1 MKITSKFEKVWL
13 STFWKI
19 AYFIWV
25 LKIVEKNSN
34 TEIKV
39 RILHP
44 LWFIYILLMLIW
56 FWLSEWFLNKEILD
70 VKKMV
75 VLF

>member
-1 MKITSKFEKVWL
+1 MKVTSKFKNIWL

-25 LKIVEKNSN
+25 LKIVEEKSY

-44 LWFIYILLMLIW
+44 LWFIYIFYLLLI
-56 FWLSEWFLNKEILD
+56 FWITKWFLNKEILD